1 MKTRRKKKLCET
13 PENTSPQVKIKRH
26 DNLCD
31 LTVGVEEVENDFKS
45 GSIGVPDLFKYYH
58 KIMTR

>member
-45 GSIGVPDLFKYYH
+45 GSIGVPDCLNIITKL
-58 KIMTR
+58 